1 MDILWGVKPVS
12 FPPKKSSFIQTFSH
26 MPFFKMRFHPGMRLP
41 SLLDIVQAFTKAPRV
56 SHTYSLRSYTA
67 QRSIDE
73 DDFFF
78 PFFTLVHWNA
88 MVCVFWTL
96 SGENSIFA
104 IFQRIHIPEFLR
116 TNAKKSPEMFGDE
129 TWTQGSYTMAMV
141 VRDCCPEVRR
151 DLSMCGYLYPCA
163 KYISHPFVVCV
174 RGGGMRSGWWYALP
188 RSMRS
193 ESGEPYKI
201 QTNPISFLF
210 WVLGTGKVEP
220 LSCSP
225 HVYRRDFAPSQ

>member
-1 MDILWGVKPVS
+1 MRWYVFFEPFQVKTP
-12 FPPKKSSFIQTFSH
+12 FS
-26 MPFFKMRFHPGMRLP
+26 P
-41 SLLDIVQAFTKAPRV
+41 
-56 SHTYSLRSYTA
+56 YSKG
-67 QRSIDE
+67 
-73 DDFFF
+73 F
-78 PFFTLVHWNA
+78 
-88 MVCVFWTL
+88 
-96 SGENSIFA
+96 
-104 IFQRIHIPEFLR
+104 IFQSFWGQTR
-116 TNAKKSPEMFGDE
+116 KKSPEMFGDE